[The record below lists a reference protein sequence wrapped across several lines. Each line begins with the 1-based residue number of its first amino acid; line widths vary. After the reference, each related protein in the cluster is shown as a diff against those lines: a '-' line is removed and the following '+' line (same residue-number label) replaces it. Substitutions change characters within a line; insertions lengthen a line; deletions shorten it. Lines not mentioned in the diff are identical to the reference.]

1 MSRTAMIFA
10 ALREDMKRYKA
21 QSAQLLL
28 RSHNGPDGRYLV
40 AHFTDVGNPK
50 LRAKII
56 AITDKYCE
64 SLVKVRETKST
75 MSFMI

>member
-1 MSRTAMIFA
+1 MSRTALLFE

-21 QSAQLLL
+21 QGAQLLL
-28 RSHNGPDGRYLV
+28 RSRVDADGLHFI